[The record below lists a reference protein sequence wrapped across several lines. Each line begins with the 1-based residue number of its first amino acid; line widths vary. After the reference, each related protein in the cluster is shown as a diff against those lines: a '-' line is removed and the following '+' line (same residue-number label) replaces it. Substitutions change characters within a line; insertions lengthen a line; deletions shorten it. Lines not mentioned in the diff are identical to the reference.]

1 MNNKKEIADIISFL
15 KKELMEEEVKEIFV
29 NLDGN
34 VFIKNEIGEFLKN
47 NKWELSEDEKMSCL
61 NYLTNNSKFEDY
73 IKYILPDGSI
83 LFGVL
88 NGNISSNICFT
99 IIKPATEKDNLYNN
113 LSAEQ
118 KVYLKK
124 YLHEYKPILVIGI
137 NEKLNIQF
145 LNSLLKIQSDIDEK
159 FAEAEVLDRILV
171 IDEMGELFYK
181 NNSNSLFL
189 NSLNSTK
196 TDIMNNTIPL
206 FRPERTFISKVAGD
220 EDIINYFKH
229 LIIGDIIY
237 TSIKIS
243 DFELLNLKYP
253 AFYKEIEREEILV
266 IKVDGKPKNGK
277 PIDFEFY
284 HYKNNKKE
292 KIEFPLFK
300 FEHSAKK

>member
-1 MNNKKEIADIISFL
+1 MNNTKEIVDIISFL
-15 KKELMEEEVKEIFV
+15 KNELKKEEVKEIFV
-29 NLDGN
+29 NMEGN
-34 VFIKNEIGEFLKN
+34 AFVKNDIGEFLQVKN
-47 NKWELSEDEKMSCL
+47 WRLSEVGKIACL

-88 NGNISSNICFT
+88 NGNISSNTCFT
-99 IIKPATEKDNLYNN
+99 IIKPATQKDNLYNI
-113 LSAEQ
+113 LSIKQ
-118 KVYLKK
+118 KEYLKK
-124 YLHEYKPILVIGI
+124 YLQENKPILVVGT
-137 NEKLNIQF
+137 NENLNIKF
-145 LNSLLKIQSDIDEK
+145 INTLLKVQSDIDEK
-159 FAEAEVLDRILV
+159 FAEAKVLDRVLV

-196 TDIMNNTIPL
+196 TDIMNNTIAL
-206 FRPERTFISKVAGD
+206 FRPEKTFISKVAGD

-229 LIIGDIIY
+229 LISADIIH

-243 DFELLNLKYP
+243 DFEVLNLKYP

-266 IKVDGKPKNGK
+266 IKVDGKPENGK

-284 HYKNNKKE
+284 FYKNNKKE
-292 KIEFPLFK
+292 KIEFTN
-300 FEHSAKK
+300 

>member
-1 MNNKKEIADIISFL
+1 MNNKKGIVDIISFIRNEL
-15 KKELMEEEVKEIFV
+15 EKEDVKEIYVNMEGNIFV
-29 NLDGN
+29 RND
-34 VFIKNEIGEFLKN
+34 IGEFLQV
-47 NKWELSEDEKMSCL
+47 NKWEVSEPEKMSCL
-61 NYLTNNSKFEDY
+61 NYLTNNSKFEDC

-88 NGNISSNICFT
+88 SGNISSNICFS
-99 IIKPATEKDNLYNN
+99 IIKPATEKDNLYNI
-113 LSAEQ
+113 LSIKQ
-118 KVYLKK
+118 KEYLKK
-124 YLHEYKPILVIGI
+124 YLQEYNPILVVGT
-137 NEKLNIQF
+137 NENLNIKF
-145 LNSLLKIQSDIDEK
+145 INTLLKVQSDIDK
-159 FAEAEVLDRILV
+159 KYAEAKILDRILV

-229 LIIGDIIY
+229 LILGDIIY

-266 IKVDGKPKNGK
+266 IKVDGKPENGK

-292 KIEFPLFK
+292 KIEFPNQ
-300 FEHSAKK
+300 

>member
-1 MNNKKEIADIISFL
+1 MNNKKEIVDIISFI
-15 KKELMEEEVKEIFV
+15 KNELMKEEVKEIFV
-29 NLDGN
+29 NLEGN
-34 VFIKNEIGEFLKN
+34 VFVKNDIGEFLKI
-47 NKWELSEDEKMSCL
+47 NKWELSENEKISCL

-99 IIKPATEKDNLYNN
+99 IIKPATEKDNLYNI
-113 LSAEQ
+113 LSIKQ
-118 KVYLKK
+118 KEYLKK
-124 YLHEYKPILVIGI
+124 YLQENKPILVIGT

-159 FAEAEVLDRILV
+159 LAEAKVLDRILV

-196 TDIMNNTIPL
+196 TDIINNTIAL
-206 FRPERTFISKVAGD
+206 FRPEKTFISRVNGD
-220 EDIINYFKH
+220 EDTINYFKH
-229 LIIGDIIY
+229 LISSDIIH

-243 DFELLNLKYP
+243 NFETLNLKYP
-253 AFYKEIEREEILV
+253 EFYKGITRDEILV
-266 IKVDGKPKNGK
+266 IKVDGKPENGK
-277 PIDFEFY
+277 PIDFEYYF
-284 HYKNNKKE
+284 YKNNKTE
-292 KIEFPLFK
+292 KIEFTNQ
-300 FEHSAKK
+300 

>member
-1 MNNKKEIADIISFL
+1 MNNKKEIVDIISFI
-15 KKELMEEEVKEIFV
+15 KNELMKEEVKEIFV
-29 NLDGN
+29 NLEGN
-34 VFIKNEIGEFLKN
+34 VFVKNDIGEFLKI
-47 NKWELSEDEKMSCL
+47 NKWELSENEKMSCL
-61 NYLTNNSKFEDY
+61 NYLTNNSKFQDY

-88 NGNISSNICFT
+88 NGNISSNVCFT

-113 LSAEQ
+113 LSIKQ
-118 KVYLKK
+118 KEYLKK
-124 YLHEYKPILVIGI
+124 YLQENKPILVIGT

-159 FAEAEVLDRILV
+159 LTEAKVLDRILV

-196 TDIMNNTIPL
+196 TDIMNNTIAL
-206 FRPERTFISKVAGD
+206 FRPEKTFISRVNGD
-220 EDIINYFKH
+220 EDAINYFKH
-229 LIIGDIIY
+229 LISSDIIH

-243 DFELLNLKYP
+243 NFETLNLKYP
-253 AFYKEIEREEILV
+253 EFYKEIKREEILV
-266 IKVDGKPKNGK
+266 IKVDGKPENGK

-284 HYKNNKKE
+284 FYKNNKKE
-292 KIEFPLFK
+292 KIEFTNQ
-300 FEHSAKK
+300 